1 MSEYIG
7 IDFGTTRSTVV
18 IYKDTQDTRGTRDGI
33 TQLGNPVLSIAAVDK
48 TNGKC
53 YYGIDAKSKISEE
66 YDYVPS
72 LKDLLCEKME
82 YDRNYGG
89 VTVTRNSILKGYFE
103 YIKTIIGQS
112 GELEIVM
119 AVPNDFPMVRRRVLR
134 SAAEAAGFRIKT
146 FITEPIAAFFAS
158 YSHLTGYNESAILR
172 NYENVAIFDWGGGTL
187 DVTVMQRS
195 GRIVKE
201 LAKKRMDC
209 AGNAID
215 ERVAQCV
222 HQWISEKMGKNKSF
236 EDVALRAQVVM
247 KQFVE
252 VAKIELNNER
262 NVESTEIT
270 IGAYDSY
277 GAVSQ
282 EITRKKFNECIEYII
297 DAAIETL
304 RKTINESKL
313 GIGGIDKILL
323 VGGSSKLLLLQKKMK
338 AEFGDKLLISSGD
351 SDWGVS
357 IGAALLSSAPG
368 DFIVNQDVSLR
379 LSDGDVYPLIKKE
392 ERISKYQK
400 NPQPFYFGKVDD
412 SAKAVFTFTGSEDI
426 DKSPEKYLGI
436 QTASIWD
443 ELIQLEVSIDE
454 NMIVNVVASC
464 QGLPDGARCW
474 SYANL
479 SCCYELPND

>member
-18 IYKDTQDTRGTRDGI
+18 IYRDTQDTRDTDAKIKR
-33 TQLGNPVLSIAAVDK
+33 LGKPVLSIAAVDK
-48 TNGKC
+48 SNGKC
-53 YYGIDAKSKISEE
+53 YYGIDSKSKISEE
-66 YDYVPS
+66 YDYIPS
-72 LKDLLCEKME
+72 LKDLLCKE
-82 YDRNYGG
+82 YDRIYGG
-89 VTVTRNSILKGYFE
+89 VVVTRDSILKGYFE
-103 YIKTIIGQS
+103 YIKTNVIRQP

-119 AVPNDFPMVRRRVLR
+119 AVPNDFPVVRRSVLR

-187 DVTVMQRS
+187 DVTVMHRS

-236 EDVALRAQVVM
+236 EDMSLKTQNRM
-247 KQFVE
+247 KMFVE
-252 VAKIELNNER
+252 GAKIKLNDQQ
-262 NVESTEIT
+262 NVKSVMVSH
-270 IGAYDSY
+270 GDYDDY
-277 GAVSQ
+277 GVVEQ
-282 EITRKKFNECIEYII
+282 EITKESFNACIEYII

-304 RKTINESKL
+304 RKAIDESKL
-313 GIGGIDKILL
+313 GVGGIDKILL
-323 VGGSSKLLLLQKKMK
+323 VGGSSKLHLLQKKMK

-379 LSDGDVYPLIKKE
+379 LSDESVYPLIRKE
-392 ERISKYQK
+392 DRISKYQK
-400 NPQPFYFGKVDD
+400 NPPTFYFGKVDASEHAD
-412 SAKAVFTFTGSEDI
+412 FTFTGSEDI
-426 DKSPEKYLGI
+426 DKSGEKYLKI
-436 QTASIWD
+436 QTMNIWD
-443 ELIQLEVSIDE
+443 ESIKLDVSIDE

-474 SYANL
+474 TYANL